1 MQGLLCCE
9 NIPLMLPQVLGKCL
23 HVQVLPLHTVLH
35 TLAEPDQEDGEH
47 QGDDEGVYSLLD
59 IGFIQLKINLH
70 TNLPL
75 DAVLRKSSF
84 HLLRK
89 RENSKGYATQCK
101 EYHPVKRIKQLE
113 INFSIL
119 NQSSVRIF
127 YKDKPI
133 RNMNYVVKIHIT

>member
-1 MQGLLCCE
+1 
-9 NIPLMLPQVLGKCL
+9 MLPQVLGKCL
-23 HVQVLPLHTVLH
+23 HFQVLPLDTVLH
-35 TLAEPDQEDGEH
+35 TLAEPDDEDGEH

-75 DAVLRKSSF
+75 DAVLRKSSL
-84 HLLRK
+84 HLFRK
-89 RENSKGYATQCK
+89 RENSKGNATQGK

-133 RNMNYVVKIHIT
+133 RDMNYMVKIHQILPEE